1 MAGTELLSRRG
12 RQFTPELKDAMMGLP
27 PQKSFEAMIA
37 CHSLDEPW
45 QTLAAESN
53 AIYLGLLERH
63 LATMPGLMELLS
75 ALERAGI
82 PKAIA
87 TSSSHRL
94 TTACL
99 DPFQLAPR
107 FSFILTCED
116 ITHGKPNPEIYLLAA
131 ERFGIRPGG
140 MLVLEDSQNGCRA
153 AAAAGA
159 YTVAVPGEHSRRQD
173 FSAANLIIES
183 LRDARLYEAPGVF
196 RFCVG
201 RIPFRPPKTFVGPP
215 YASSRRTSHRRQ
227 RRYAK
232 KPHRFHGNPH
242 QGAIGN
248 GFDVMVRWFFN
259 LAT

>member
-1 MAGTELLSRRG
+1 MKQNARLQAVTFDMDGLMFNSEDVYTLAGTELLSRRG
-12 RQFTPELKDAMMGLP
+12 PTFTPELKDAMMGLP

-37 CHSLDEPW
+37 HHALDEPW
-45 QTLAAESN
+45 QALAAESN
-53 AIYLGLLERH
+53 AIYLGLLEHH

-87 TSSSHRL
+87 TSSSRRL

-107 FSFILTCED
+107 FRFILTCED

-131 ERFGIRPGG
+131 ERFGIPPSE

-173 FSAANLIIES
+173 FSAADLIIES
-183 LRDARLYEAPGVF
+183 LRDARLYEALGVQF
-196 RFCVG
+196 
-201 RIPFRPPKTFVGPP
+201 
-215 YASSRRTSHRRQ
+215 SSEESSPLPDICGD
-227 RRYAK
+227 A
-232 KPHRFHGNPH
+232 
-242 QGAIGN
+242 
-248 GFDVMVRWFFN
+248 
-259 LAT
+259 